1 MSQSITLDAILG
13 VIAEYRKLPRNP
25 VDQAARCQFCYLSS
39 QDGNS
44 LMGVGTGV
52 FHVECATQEVEAARR
67 GVTDI
72 GRFLK
77 LAKLAGV
84 TIEEKEVPHG

>member
-1 MSQSITLDAILG
+1 MDQSIALDAILS
-13 VIAEYRKLPRNP
+13 VIAEYRNLPRHP
-25 VDQAARCQFCYLSS
+25 VDQVGRCLFCYLTGDHPNPLI
-39 QDGNS
+39 Q
-44 LMGVGTGV
+44 VGIGV

-77 LAKLAGV
+77 LAELAGV
-84 TIEEKEVPHG
+84 TIEKKEVPHG